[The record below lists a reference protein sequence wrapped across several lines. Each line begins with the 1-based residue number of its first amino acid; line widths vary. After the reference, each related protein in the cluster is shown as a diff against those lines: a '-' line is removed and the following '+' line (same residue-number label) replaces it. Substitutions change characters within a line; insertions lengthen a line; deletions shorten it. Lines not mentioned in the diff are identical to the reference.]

1 MDTIAAISTAPGMG
15 GIGIVRISGDEAFKI
30 LLKIFKSNKVKK
42 IEDIVANTI
51 IYGHIYDKDEV
62 VDEVMVSFFKN
73 PHSYT
78 REDICEI
85 NTHGGTIVMKK
96 ILQLVIDNGARMA
109 ESGEFT
115 KRAFLNGR
123 IDLTQ
128 VESISSILTAKSES
142 ELMISNELLKGR
154 LLDKI
159 KKVKAKLMD
168 VLMHIEVSIDY
179 PEYDT
184 DEKTKEEIGEAIYFA
199 KKEICSLEN
208 NFDIGKKIK
217 DGINVSIIGRPNAGK
232 SSLLNMILDDERAI
246 VTDIEGTTRD
256 SIEETIN
263 IDGFPINIIDTA
275 GIRKTDEI
283 VEKIGIDRA
292 IKIANGSDVVIAII
306 DVSRELNEDDK
317 MILDLVSKKD
327 SIIILNKMDLEKK
340 VDIENLEKEFEDIIK
355 VSILNNEGL
364 DEIIDML
371 RKRVNKV
378 KETKTND
385 IIIIHER
392 QKEIIKETIKE
403 IEETEK
409 QFEILPV
416 DMLSEYITGI
426 ISKLNELTGED
437 VREELLSEI
446 FSNFCLGK

>member
-15 GIGIVRISGDEAFKI
+15 GIGIVRISGDKAFEI
-30 LLKIFKSNKVKK
+30 LLKVFKSKKVKK

-142 ELMISNELLKGR
+142 ELKISNELLKGR
-154 LLDKI
+154 LLDKV

-184 DEKTKEEIGEAIYFA
+184 DEKTKEEIGEAIDFA

-217 DGINVSIIGRPNAGK
+217 DGINISIIGRPNAGK

-292 IKIANGSDVVIAII
+292 IKIANDSDVVIAII
-306 DVSRELNEDDK
+306 DVSRQLNEDDK
-317 MILDLVSKKD
+317 MILDLASKKD

-340 VDIENLEKEFEDIIK
+340 VDIEKIEKEFDDIIK

-403 IEETEK
+403 IEETKK

>member
-15 GIGIVRISGDEAFKI
+15 GIGIVRISGDKAFEI
-30 LLKIFKSNKVKK
+30 LLKIFKSSKVKK

-62 VDEVMVSFFKN
+62 IDEVMVSFFKN

-142 ELMISNELLKGR
+142 ELKISNELLKGR
-154 LLDKI
+154 LLDKV

-184 DEKTKEEIGEAIYFA
+184 DEKTKEEIGEAIDFA
-199 KKEICSLEN
+199 KKEIFSLEN

-292 IKIANGSDVVIAII
+292 IKIANDSDVVIAII
-306 DVSRELNEDDK
+306 DVSRQLNEDDK
-317 MILDLVSKKD
+317 MILNLASKKD

-340 VDIENLEKEFEDIIK
+340 VDIEKIEKEFDDIIK

>member
-15 GIGIVRISGDEAFKI
+15 GIGIVRISGDKAFEI
-30 LLKIFKSNKVKK
+30 LLKVFKSKKVKK

-142 ELMISNELLKGR
+142 ELKISNELLKGR
-154 LLDKI
+154 LLDKV

-184 DEKTKEEIGEAIYFA
+184 DEKTKEEIGEAIDFA
-199 KKEICSLEN
+199 KKEIFSLEN

-292 IKIANGSDVVIAII
+292 IKIANDSDVVIAII
-306 DVSRELNEDDK
+306 DVSRQLNEDDK
-317 MILDLVSKKD
+317 MILDLASKKD

-340 VDIENLEKEFEDIIK
+340 VDIEKIEKEFDDIIK

>member
-15 GIGIVRISGDEAFKI
+15 GIGIVRISGDKAFEI
-30 LLKIFKSNKVKK
+30 LLKVFKSKKVKK
-42 IEDIVANTI
+42 IEDIVENTI
-51 IYGHIYDKDEV
+51 IYGHIYDGDEV

-78 REDICEI
+78 REDICER

-96 ILQLVIDNGARMA
+96 IVQLVIDNGARMA

-142 ELMISNELLKGR
+142 ELKISNELLKGR
-154 LLDKI
+154 LLDKV

-184 DEKTKEEIGEAIYFA
+184 DEKTKEEIGEAIDFA
-199 KKEICSLEN
+199 KKEIFSLEN

-292 IKIANGSDVVIAII
+292 IKIANDSDVVIAII
-306 DVSRELNEDDK
+306 DVSRQLNEDDK
-317 MILDLVSKKD
+317 MILDLASKKD

-340 VDIENLEKEFEDIIK
+340 VDIEKIEKEFDDIIK

-385 IIIIHER
+385 IVIIHER

>member
-15 GIGIVRISGDEAFKI
+15 GIGIVRISGDKAFEI
-30 LLKIFKSNKVKK
+30 LLKVFKSKKVKK

-51 IYGHIYDKDEV
+51 IYGHIYDGDEV

-142 ELMISNELLKGR
+142 ELKISNELLKGR
-154 LLDKI
+154 LLDKV

-184 DEKTKEEIGEAIYFA
+184 DEKTKEEIGEAIDFA
-199 KKEICSLEN
+199 KKEIFSLEN

-292 IKIANGSDVVIAII
+292 IKIANDSDVVIAII
-306 DVSRELNEDDK
+306 DVSRQLNEDDK
-317 MILDLVSKKD
+317 MILDLASKKD

-340 VDIENLEKEFEDIIK
+340 VDIEKIEKEFDDIIK

>member
-15 GIGIVRISGDEAFKI
+15 GIGIVRISGDKAFEI
-30 LLKIFKSNKVKK
+30 LLKVFKSKKVKK
-42 IEDIVANTI
+42 IEDIVENTI
-51 IYGHIYDKDEV
+51 IYGHIYDGDEV

-96 ILQLVIDNGARMA
+96 IVQLVIDNGARMA

-142 ELMISNELLKGR
+142 ELKISNELLKGR
-154 LLDKI
+154 LLDKV

-184 DEKTKEEIGEAIYFA
+184 DEKTKEEIGEAIDFA
-199 KKEICSLEN
+199 KKEIFSLEN

-292 IKIANGSDVVIAII
+292 IKIANDSDVVIAII
-306 DVSRELNEDDK
+306 DVSRQLNEDDK
-317 MILDLVSKKD
+317 MILDLASKKD

-340 VDIENLEKEFEDIIK
+340 VDIEKIEKEFDDIIK

-385 IIIIHER
+385 IVIIHER

>member
-15 GIGIVRISGDEAFKI
+15 GIGIVRISGDKAFEI
-30 LLKIFKSNKVKK
+30 LLKIFKSSKVKK

-51 IYGHIYDKDEV
+51 IYGHIYDGDEV

-73 PHSYT
+73 SHSYT

-142 ELMISNELLKGR
+142 ELKISNELLKGR
-154 LLDKI
+154 LLDKV

-184 DEKTKEEIGEAIYFA
+184 DEKTKEEIGEAIDFA
-199 KKEICSLEN
+199 KKEIFSLEN

-217 DGINVSIIGRPNAGK
+217 DGINISIIGRPNAGK

-292 IKIANGSDVVIAII
+292 IKIANDSDVVIAII
-306 DVSRELNEDDK
+306 DVSRQLNEDDK
-317 MILDLVSKKD
+317 MILDLASKKD

-340 VDIENLEKEFEDIIK
+340 VDIEKIEKEFDNIIK

>member
-15 GIGIVRISGDEAFKI
+15 GIGIVRISGDKAFEI
-30 LLKIFKSNKVKK
+30 LLKVFKSRKVKK

-51 IYGHIYDKDEV
+51 IYGHIYDGDEV

-142 ELMISNELLKGR
+142 ELKISNELLKGR
-154 LLDKI
+154 LLDKV
-159 KKVKAKLMD
+159 KKVKLKLMD

-184 DEKTKEEIGEAIYFA
+184 DEKTKEEIGEAIHFA
-199 KKEICSLEN
+199 KKEIYSLEN

-217 DGINVSIIGRPNAGK
+217 EGINVSIIGRPNAGK

-256 SIEETIN
+256 SIEEIIN

-292 IKIANGSDVVIAII
+292 IKIANDSDVVIAII
-306 DVSRELNEDDK
+306 DVSRQLNEDDK
-317 MILDLVSKKD
+317 MILDLAFKKD

-340 VDIENLEKEFEDIIK
+340 VDIEKIEKEFDDIIK

-364 DEIIDML
+364 DEIIEML

>member
-15 GIGIVRISGDEAFKI
+15 GIGIVRISGDKAFEI
-30 LLKIFKSNKVKK
+30 LLKVFKSRKVKK

-51 IYGHIYDKDEV
+51 IYGHIYDGDEV

-142 ELMISNELLKGR
+142 ELKISNELLKGR
-154 LLDKI
+154 LLDKV

-184 DEKTKEEIGEAIYFA
+184 DEKTKDEIGEAIDFA
-199 KKEICSLEN
+199 KKEIFSLEN

-292 IKIANGSDVVIAII
+292 IKIANDSDVVIAII
-306 DVSRELNEDDK
+306 DVSRQLNEDDK
-317 MILDLVSKKD
+317 MILDLASKKD

-340 VDIENLEKEFEDIIK
+340 VDIKKIEKEFDDIIK

-403 IEETEK
+403 IEETKK

>member
-15 GIGIVRISGDEAFKI
+15 GIGIVRISGDKAFEI
-30 LLKIFKSNKVKK
+30 LLKIFKSSKVKK

-51 IYGHIYDKDEV
+51 IYGHIYDGDEV

-142 ELMISNELLKGR
+142 ELKISNELLKGR
-154 LLDKI
+154 LLDKV

-184 DEKTKEEIGEAIYFA
+184 DEKTKEEIGEAIDFA
-199 KKEICSLEN
+199 KKEIFSLEN

-292 IKIANGSDVVIAII
+292 IKIANDSDVVIAII
-306 DVSRELNEDDK
+306 DVSRQLNEDDK
-317 MILDLVSKKD
+317 MILNLASKKD

-340 VDIENLEKEFEDIIK
+340 VDIEKIEKEFDDIIK

-364 DEIIDML
+364 DEIIEML

-378 KETKTND
+378 KETKTNE

>member
-15 GIGIVRISGDEAFKI
+15 GIGIVRISGDKAFEI
-30 LLKIFKSNKVKK
+30 LLKIFKSSKVKK

-62 VDEVMVSFFKN
+62 IDEVMVSFFKN

-115 KRAFLNGR
+115 KRALLNGR

-142 ELMISNELLKGR
+142 ELKISNELLKGR
-154 LLDKI
+154 LLDKV

-184 DEKTKEEIGEAIYFA
+184 DEKTKEEIGEAIDFA
-199 KKEICSLEN
+199 KKEIFSLEN

-292 IKIANGSDVVIAII
+292 IKIANDSDVVIAII
-306 DVSRELNEDDK
+306 DVSRQLNEDDK
-317 MILDLVSKKD
+317 MILNLASKKD

-340 VDIENLEKEFEDIIK
+340 VDIEKIEKEFDDIIK

>member
-15 GIGIVRISGDEAFKI
+15 GIGIVRMSGDNAFEI
-30 LLKIFKSNKVKK
+30 LLKVFKSRKVKK
-42 IEDIVANTI
+42 IDDIVANTI
-51 IYGHIYDKDEV
+51 IYGHIYDGDEV

-184 DEKTKEEIGEAIYFA
+184 DEKTKEEIGEAIHFA

-292 IKIANGSDVVIAII
+292 IKIANDSDVVIAII
-306 DVSRELNEDDK
+306 DVSRQLNEEDK
-317 MILDLVSKKD
+317 MILDLASKKD

-340 VDIENLEKEFEDIIK
+340 VDIEKLEKEFEDIIK

-371 RKRVNKV
+371 RKRVNKL

>member
-1 MDTIAAISTAPGMG
+1 MDTIVAISTAPGMG
-15 GIGIVRISGDEAFKI
+15 GIGIVRISGDKAFEI
-30 LLKIFKSNKVKK
+30 LLKIFKSSKVKK

-62 VDEVMVSFFKN
+62 IDEVMVSFFKN

-128 VESISSILTAKSES
+128 VESISSILAAKSES
-142 ELMISNELLKGR
+142 ELKISNELLKGR
-154 LLDKI
+154 LLDKV

-184 DEKTKEEIGEAIYFA
+184 DEKTKEEIGEAIDFA
-199 KKEICSLEN
+199 KKEIFSLEN

-292 IKIANGSDVVIAII
+292 IKIANESDVVIAII
-306 DVSRELNEDDK
+306 DVSRQLNEDDK
-317 MILDLVSKKD
+317 MILDLASKKD

-340 VDIENLEKEFEDIIK
+340 VDIEKIEKEFDDIIK

>member
-15 GIGIVRISGDEAFKI
+15 GIGIVRISGDKAFEI
-30 LLKIFKSNKVKK
+30 LLKIFKSSKVKK

-62 VDEVMVSFFKN
+62 IDEVMVSFFKN

-142 ELMISNELLKGR
+142 ELKISNELLKGR
-154 LLDKI
+154 LLDKV

-184 DEKTKEEIGEAIYFA
+184 DEKTKEEIGEAIDFA
-199 KKEICSLEN
+199 KKEIFSLEN

-292 IKIANGSDVVIAII
+292 IKIANDSDVVIAII
-306 DVSRELNEDDK
+306 DVSRQLNEDDK
-317 MILDLVSKKD
+317 MILNLASKKD

-340 VDIENLEKEFEDIIK
+340 VDIEKIEKEFDDIIK

-364 DEIIDML
+364 DEIIEML

-378 KETKTND
+378 KETKTNE

>member
-15 GIGIVRISGDEAFKI
+15 GIGIVRISGDKAFEI
-30 LLKIFKSNKVKK
+30 LLKVFKSKKVKK

-73 PHSYT
+73 PYSYT

-142 ELMISNELLKGR
+142 ELKISNELLKGR
-154 LLDKI
+154 LLDKV

-184 DEKTKEEIGEAIYFA
+184 DEKTKEEIGEAIDFA
-199 KKEICSLEN
+199 KKEIFSLEN

-292 IKIANGSDVVIAII
+292 IKIANDSDVVIAII
-306 DVSRELNEDDK
+306 DVSRQLNEDDK
-317 MILDLVSKKD
+317 MILDLASKKD

-340 VDIENLEKEFEDIIK
+340 VDIEKIEKEFDDIIK

>member
-15 GIGIVRISGDEAFKI
+15 GIGIVRISGDKAFEI
-30 LLKIFKSNKVKK
+30 LLKIFKSSKVKK

-142 ELMISNELLKGR
+142 ELKISNELLKGR
-154 LLDKI
+154 LLDKV

-184 DEKTKEEIGEAIYFA
+184 DEKTKEEIGEAIDFA
-199 KKEICSLEN
+199 KKEIFSLEN

-292 IKIANGSDVVIAII
+292 IKIANDSDVVIAII
-306 DVSRELNEDDK
+306 DVSRQLNEDDK
-317 MILDLVSKKD
+317 MILNLASKKD

-340 VDIENLEKEFEDIIK
+340 VDIEKIEKEFDDIIK

-364 DEIIDML
+364 DEIIEML

-378 KETKTND
+378 KETKTNE

>member
-15 GIGIVRISGDEAFKI
+15 GIGIVRISGDKAFEI
-30 LLKIFKSNKVKK
+30 LLKVFKSSRVKK
-42 IEDIVANTI
+42 IENIVANTI
-51 IYGHIYDKDEV
+51 IYGHIYDADEV

-96 ILQLVIDNGARMA
+96 ILKLVIDNGARMA
-109 ESGEFT
+109 GSGEFT

-142 ELMISNELLKGR
+142 ELKISNELLKGR
-154 LLDKI
+154 LLNKV
-159 KKVKAKLMD
+159 KKVKSKLMD

-184 DEKTKEEIGEAIYFA
+184 DEKTKEEIGEAIHFA
-199 KKEICSLEN
+199 KKEISSLEN

-292 IKIANGSDVVIAII
+292 IKIANDSDVVIAII

-317 MILDLVSKKD
+317 MILDLASKKD

-340 VDIENLEKEFEDIIK
+340 VDIEKLEKEFEDIIK
-355 VSILNNEGL
+355 VSIINNEGL

>member
-15 GIGIVRISGDEAFKI
+15 GIGIVRISGDKAFEI
-30 LLKIFKSNKVKK
+30 LLKIFKSSKVKK

-51 IYGHIYDKDEV
+51 IYGHIYDGDEV

-96 ILQLVIDNGARMA
+96 IVQLVIDNGARMA

-142 ELMISNELLKGR
+142 ELKISNELLKGR
-154 LLDKI
+154 LLDKV
-159 KKVKAKLMD
+159 KKVKIKLMD

-184 DEKTKEEIGEAIYFA
+184 DEKTKEEIGEAIDFA
-199 KKEICSLEN
+199 KKEIFSLEN

-283 VEKIGIDRA
+283 VEKIGIDRT
-292 IKIANGSDVVIAII
+292 IKIANDSDVVIAII
-306 DVSRELNEDDK
+306 DVSRQLNEDDK
-317 MILDLVSKKD
+317 MILDLASKKD

-340 VDIENLEKEFEDIIK
+340 VDIEKIEKEFDDIIK

-364 DEIIDML
+364 DEIIEML

-403 IEETEK
+403 IEETKK

>member
-15 GIGIVRISGDEAFKI
+15 GIGIVRISGDKAFEI
-30 LLKIFKSNKVKK
+30 LLKIFKSSKVKK

-62 VDEVMVSFFKN
+62 IDEVMVSFFKN

-142 ELMISNELLKGR
+142 ELKISNELLKGR
-154 LLDKI
+154 LLDKV

-184 DEKTKEEIGEAIYFA
+184 DEKTKEEIGEAIDFA
-199 KKEICSLEN
+199 KKEIFSLEN

-292 IKIANGSDVVIAII
+292 IKIANDSDVVIAII
-306 DVSRELNEDDK
+306 DVSRQLNEDDK
-317 MILDLVSKKD
+317 MILDLASKKD

-340 VDIENLEKEFEDIIK
+340 VDIEKIEKEFDDIIK

>member
-15 GIGIVRISGDEAFKI
+15 GIGIVRISGDKAFEI
-30 LLKIFKSNKVKK
+30 LLKIFKSSKVKK

-51 IYGHIYDKDEV
+51 IYGHIYDGDEV

-96 ILQLVIDNGARMA
+96 IVQLVIDNGARMA

-142 ELMISNELLKGR
+142 ELKISNELLKGR
-154 LLDKI
+154 LLDKV

-184 DEKTKEEIGEAIYFA
+184 DEKTKEEIGEAIDFA
-199 KKEICSLEN
+199 KKEIFSLEN

-292 IKIANGSDVVIAII
+292 IKIANDSDVVIAII
-306 DVSRELNEDDK
+306 DVSRQLNEDDK
-317 MILDLVSKKD
+317 MILDLASKKD

-340 VDIENLEKEFEDIIK
+340 VDIEKIEKEFDDIIK

-364 DEIIDML
+364 DEIIEML

-403 IEETEK
+403 IEETKK

>member
-15 GIGIVRISGDEAFKI
+15 GIGIVRMSGDNAFEI
-30 LLKIFKSNKVKK
+30 LLKVFKSRKVKK

-51 IYGHIYDKDEV
+51 IYGHIYDGDEV

-142 ELMISNELLKGR
+142 ELKISNELLKGR
-154 LLDKI
+154 LLDKV

-184 DEKTKEEIGEAIYFA
+184 DEKTKEEIGEAIDFA
-199 KKEICSLEN
+199 KKEICSLKN

-283 VEKIGIDRA
+283 VEKIGIDRG
-292 IKIANGSDVVIAII
+292 IKIANESDVVIAII

-317 MILDLVSKKD
+317 MILDLASKKD

-340 VDIENLEKEFEDIIK
+340 VDIEKIEKDFEDIIK
-355 VSILNNEGL
+355 VSIINNEGL

-378 KETKTND
+378 KETRTND

>member
-15 GIGIVRISGDEAFKI
+15 GIGIVRISGDKAFEI
-30 LLKIFKSNKVKK
+30 LLKIFKSSRVKK

-62 VDEVMVSFFKN
+62 IDEVMVSFFKN

-78 REDICEI
+78 REEICEI

-142 ELMISNELLKGR
+142 ELKISNELLKGR
-154 LLDKI
+154 LLDKV

-184 DEKTKEEIGEAIYFA
+184 DEKTKEEIGEAIDFA
-199 KKEICSLEN
+199 KKEIFSLEN

-292 IKIANGSDVVIAII
+292 IKIANDSDVVIAII
-306 DVSRELNEDDK
+306 DVSRQLNEDDK
-317 MILDLVSKKD
+317 MILDLASKKD

-340 VDIENLEKEFEDIIK
+340 VDIEKIEKEFDDIIK

-364 DEIIDML
+364 DEIIEML

-403 IEETEK
+403 IEETKK

>member
-15 GIGIVRISGDEAFKI
+15 GIGIVRISGDKAFEI
-30 LLKIFKSNKVKK
+30 LLKIFKSSKVKK

-62 VDEVMVSFFKN
+62 IDEVMVSFFKN

-142 ELMISNELLKGR
+142 ELKISNELLKGR
-154 LLDKI
+154 LLDKV

-184 DEKTKEEIGEAIYFA
+184 DEKTKEEIGEAIDFA
-199 KKEICSLEN
+199 KKEIFSLEN

-292 IKIANGSDVVIAII
+292 IKIANNSDLVIAII
-306 DVSRELNEDDK
+306 DVSRQLNEDDK
-317 MILDLVSKKD
+317 MILDLASKKD

-340 VDIENLEKEFEDIIK
+340 VDIEKIEKEFDDIIK